1 MSLFSA
7 SQSNNANTQ
16 PGGGLFG
23 SLSNTS
29 QPPATTSLFGAPQP
43 STTNTQQGGGL
54 FGNTTTQNQGGGLF
68 GSQQNQQPAGS
79 LFNLGGAQQSQPQQ
93 GTGLF
98 GSSLNQGQN
107 QQSSNLFGNTLNPQ
121 NKGSLFGPTQA
132 SSQTQQQRP
141 PVSIFSNSI
150 GQQNQQQQVVPGVRI
165 SVNELRPTTRFN
177 DLQEDLQKAIEYVDA
192 FVTNKIKWQEECESS
207 SAALDDMCQQ
217 LPPDVEHCSK
227 SLNNVQ
233 QSLENDASSIA
244 FAKDFVK
251 ADAAD
256 AKLSFKVINNL
267 KLPQQFHHANL
278 WSSVSA
284 PEQAGPSFPGNTS
297 EEIGSRNL
305 VDYFSKQADETS
317 KTLASYRRNIAEVE
331 AYLRDI
337 ESNALQQTQQM
348 SFMRN
353 RDGQEK
359 SAEDHVRE
367 LAGVLREF
375 ENGILSV
382 ATRVGEARESVQQ
395 AMLEPVSINQSG
407 RFLTLGSRS
416 GLS

>member
-1 MSLFSA
+1 M
-7 SQSNNANTQ
+7 
-16 PGGGLFG
+16 FG
-23 SLSNTS
+23 SLNSTS
-29 QPPATTSLFGAPQP
+29 QAPAITSLFGAPQA

-54 FGNTTTQNQGGGLF
+54 FGNATTQNQSGGLF

-93 GTGLF
+93 GAGLF
-98 GSSLNQGQN
+98 GTGLNQGQN
-107 QQSSNLFGNTLNPQ
+107 QQSAGLFGNTSNAQ
-121 NKGSLFGPTQA
+121 NKGSLFGQTQTSA
-132 SSQTQQQRP
+132 QTQQQRP

-150 GQQNQQQQVVPGVRI
+150 GQQNQQQQTVPGVRI

-177 DLQEDLQKAIEYVDA
+177 DLHEDLQKAIEYVDA
-192 FVTNKIKWQEECESS
+192 SIMNKIKWQEECESS
-207 SAALDDMCQQ
+207 SAALDDMCHQM
-217 LPPDVEHCSK
+217 PPDVEHCAK
-227 SLNNVQ
+227 SLDNVQ

-244 FAKDFVK
+244 FAKEFVK

-297 EEIGSRNL
+297 EEFGSRNL

-331 AYLRDI
+331 AYLRGV
-337 ESNALQQTQQM
+337 ESNALQQTQQL
-348 SFMRN
+348 SFSRN
-353 RDGQEK
+353 RDGREK
-359 SAEDHVRE
+359 SAEDEVRE
-367 LAGVLREF
+367 LAAVLREF

-382 ATRVGEARESVQQ
+382 ATRVGEARESVQD
-395 AMLEPVSINQSG
+395 AMLDPVSTNQSG
-407 RFLTLGSRS
+407 RFLTNGSRF
-416 GLS
+416 GLT